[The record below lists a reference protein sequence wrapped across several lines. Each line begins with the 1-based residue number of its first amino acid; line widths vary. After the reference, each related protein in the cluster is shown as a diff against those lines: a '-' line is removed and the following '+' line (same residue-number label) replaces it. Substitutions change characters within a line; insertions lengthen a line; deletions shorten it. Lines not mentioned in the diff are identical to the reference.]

1 MRTAELE
8 DQVADRPL
16 SAGKAMT
23 RTMGDFEKTRLWTSE
38 CDFFRALR
46 EETRFTLLEEFTIG

>member
-16 SAGKAMT
+16 GAGKAMT
-23 RTMGDFEKTRLWTSE
+23 RTMGDLEKTWLQTSE

-46 EETRFTLLEEFTIG
+46 EKT

>member
-1 MRTAELE
+1 
-8 DQVADRPL
+8 
-16 SAGKAMT
+16 MT